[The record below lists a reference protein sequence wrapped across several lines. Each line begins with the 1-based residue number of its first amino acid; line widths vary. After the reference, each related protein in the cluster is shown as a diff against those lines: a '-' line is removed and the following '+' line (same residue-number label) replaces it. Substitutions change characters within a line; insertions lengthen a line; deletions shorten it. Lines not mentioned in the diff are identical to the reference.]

1 MTTLPAIAPQGTD
14 TAHHPHHALEAQT
27 FALTAA
33 GQVAQNIQNADAQ
46 TQAAGI
52 EQGQT
57 SPLMPAQPSP
67 LFGSANDVF
76 NRANVISITH
86 PHRANLVF
94 EGNDSE
100 YRNTLVMYRLDQ
112 DGTIRD
118 TRLLFPDAVADGA
131 DGALLPGRSRLDFDL
146 GAGDQIGFAILPN
159 AVRNSISKALLERED
174 GHFALVNALGEPA
187 NLFNEHPGG
196 MNLVHVDPHGAMK
209 PVNGEYGNKLFH
221 TTGNQAQ
228 GLQTNVDGQDHA
240 DHLVDAERG
249 KILIGMDDRYAP
261 ESARRNGLMFTLD
274 IGADNARA
282 LTNFSLDRPR
292 SFRDIAG
299 ADWRASVDEII
310 SAARLF
316 DADGDGR
323 LNEQE
328 WAEFAPLLNLG
339 PEDHRHV
346 LGATGRGDIEALA
359 FLLQAGD
366 ADGDGKLDAAEILEF
381 RRRLNGDD
389 PTVIQSFR
397 EAAGFDQRLSR
408 SEFTATLDAHDRD
421 GNGLTQEEWD
431 RFAPVLGLVPAD
443 RAMFLDKTGAFDR
456 AKFETLFDL
465 ADRDG
470 DGHLEPQEALNLRR
484 IAIAQ
489 FQQPDFPHL
498 PMQALDEV
506 EDCPDA

>member
-1 MTTLPAIAPQGTD
+1 MNNFSAIST
-14 TAHHPHHALEAQT
+14 TAHIPTNNSHQASDANT

-33 GQVAQNIQNADAQ
+33 GQVSDMIQA
-46 TQAAGI
+46 TQA
-52 EQGQT
+52 GQAHNGAAPLVA
-57 SPLMPAQPSP
+57 SPPSP
-67 LFGSANDVF
+67 LFGSAHDVF

-86 PHRANLVF
+86 PHRASLTFENNLS
-94 EGNDSE
+94 D
-100 YRNTLVMYRLDQ
+100 YRNTLIMYRLDQ

-118 TRLLFPDAVADGA
+118 TRLLFPDAVADGLG
-131 DGALLPGRSRLDFDL
+131 GALLPGRSRLDFDL
-146 GAGDQIGFAILPN
+146 EAGDQIGFAILPN
-159 AVRNSISKALLERED
+159 AVRNSISRALLERAD

-196 MNLVHVDPHGAMK
+196 MNLVHVDPHGAMN
-209 PVNGEYGNKLFH
+209 PINGEYGNKLFH
-221 TTGNQAQ
+221 TTGNQGQ
-228 GLQTNVDGQDHA
+228 GLQTNVDGHDHA
-240 DHLVDAERG
+240 DHLIDAGRG

-261 ESARRNGLMFTLD
+261 ESARRNGLILSLD
-274 IGADNARA
+274 IGAANAQA
-282 LTNFSLDRPR
+282 LTNFALDRPR

-299 ADWRASVDEII
+299 ADWRAGVDEII

-316 DADGDGR
+316 DTDGDGR
-323 LNEQE
+323 LNDQE

-339 PEDHRHV
+339 PEDHRHL

-359 FLLQAGD
+359 FLLRAGD

-408 SEFTATLDAHDRD
+408 SEFTATLNAHDRD
-421 GNGLTQEEWD
+421 GNGLSQEEWN

-470 DGHLEPQEALNLRR
+470 DGHLDPQEALNLRR
-484 IAIAQ
+484 IAVAQ

-498 PMQALDEV
+498 PMQTLDEI
-506 EDCPDA
+506 DACPDA